1 MFTGAKPPTMNGT
14 NPGRVKFGP
23 FEADLHTHE
32 IWKYG
37 VKIKLVG
44 QPFEVLAILLDK
56 PGELVTREELHER
69 LWSGDTFVDFDH
81 GLNAAV
87 NKLREALSD
96 SVDTPRYV
104 ETLPRRGYRFITAV
118 ERKDAGAAQVSAAAH
133 AGAPPPP
140 AAPVT
145 SVPAP
150 PVFADPET
158 PRPALKPR
166 RLCLLGGLIAASAIV
181 LFIGASWIK
190 HSAYYG
196 VPGVARV
203 ASQRIRPLTSLT
215 DETSEPAFSPDGSY

>member
-1 MFTGAKPPTMNGT
+1 
-14 NPGRVKFGP
+14 
-23 FEADLHTHE
+23 
-32 IWKYG
+32 
-37 VKIKLVG
+37 
-44 QPFEVLAILLDK
+44 
-56 PGELVTREELHER
+56 
-69 LWSGDTFVDFDH
+69 
-81 GLNAAV
+81 
-87 NKLREALSD
+87 
-96 SVDTPRYV
+96 
-104 ETLPRRGYRFITAV
+104 PRRGYRFITAV

-158 PRPALKPR
+158 PPHAMKPR
-166 RLCLLGGLIAASAIV
+166 RLLLLGGLIAASAIV

-215 DETSEPAFSPDGSY
+215 DETSEPAFSPDGSYVAFRRQSDKPGVSGIYVKAVATEEVRQVTNVGGDCCPAWAPDG